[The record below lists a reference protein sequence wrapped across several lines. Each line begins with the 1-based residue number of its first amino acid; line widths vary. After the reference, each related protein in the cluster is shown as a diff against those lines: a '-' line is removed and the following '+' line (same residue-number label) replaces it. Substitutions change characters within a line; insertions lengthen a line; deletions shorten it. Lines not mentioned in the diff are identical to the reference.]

1 MNTPALPSETLGA
14 GVVKRPTLLAD
25 GRELIYYDDP
35 DTRLGA
41 ERAIDARDLDPR
53 PATATMRRDV
63 LTGDWISVA
72 ASRQNRAFM
81 PPAEFDPLAPQT
93 AANPSEIPSTY
104 DVAVFE
110 NKSPSFGP
118 ALATAHGDAPAGDD
132 APRGLDD
139 VDAPGLGRTRT
150 AVGRCEVVCFS
161 PEHEGSF
168 GTLSVTRAR
177 TVIEAWADRT
187 AALSALPGVQQVFPF
202 ENRGEAIGVTLP
214 HPHGQIYS
222 YPYITPRT
230 ANLLRQLETEGDDL
244 FSRILEFE
252 QNSER
257 VIVAGEHWTAF
268 VPFAARWPLEVHLLP
283 NRHVADLAETNDA
296 ERTELAPLYLRLLRG
311 IDALYD
317 TPTPYIAAWHQ
328 APVNR
333 GRDSVRMHLQL
344 TSPRRAAD
352 KLKFLAGSEAA
363 MGAWIGDIAPET
375 AAAKLRD
382 AVESIPEVH
391 A

>member
-1 MNTPALPSETLGA
+1 MMEFGSPETLGA
-14 GVVKRPTLLAD
+14 GVVKRPTRLAD

-35 DTRLGA
+35 DTTLGP
-41 ERAIDARDLDPR
+41 ERGIDARTLDPR

-72 ASRQNRAFM
+72 AARQNRAFL
-81 PPAEFDPLAPQT
+81 PPAHLDPLAPQT
-93 AANPSEIPSTY
+93 ETNPSEIPSRY

-118 ALATAHGDAPAGDD
+118 ALAAAHGDAPAAAD
-132 APRGLDD
+132 APRDLADL
-139 VDAPGLGRTRT
+139 DAPGLGRTRT
-150 AVGRCEVVCFS
+150 SVGRCEVVCFS
-161 PEHEGSF
+161 PEHAGSF
-168 GTLSVTRAR
+168 GTQSRTRAR

-230 ANLLRQLETEGDDL
+230 TSLLRSIEQQGDDL
-244 FSRILEFE
+244 FARILEFE
-252 QNSER
+252 QASER
-257 VIVAGEHWTAF
+257 VILAGEHWTAF
-268 VPFAARWPLEVHLLP
+268 VPFAARWPLEVHVLP
-283 NRHVADLAETNDA
+283 HRHVADFTETTDA
-296 ERTELAPLYLRLLRG
+296 ERDELAPFYLRLLRG

-328 APVNR
+328 APVHT
-333 GRDSVRMHLQL
+333 GRDAVRLNLQI

-352 KLKFLAGSEAA
+352 KLKYLAGSEAA
-363 MGAWIGDIAPET
+363 MGAWIGDVPPET
-375 AAAKLRD
+375 AADRLRD
-382 AVESIPEVH
+382 AVDSVPEVT